1 MIFKDNE
8 LRKIIS
14 VLKSDNEIISD
25 LIANKI
31 ETLRE
36 TSKIKRYSLRT
47 TDWLSES
54 AKKRKRK
61 KINKNGG
68 II

>member
-1 MIFKDNE
+1 MIFDDNE
-8 LRKIIS
+8 IRKIIS
-14 VLKSDNEIISD
+14 ALKSDNEIISD

-31 ETLRE
+31 ETLRN

-54 AKKRKRK
+54 AKNRK
-61 KINKNGG
+61 KKTNKKEGG
-68 II
+68 LI

>member
-1 MIFKDNE
+1 MIFDDNE
-8 LRKIIS
+8 IRKIIS

-31 ETLRE
+31 ETLRN

-54 AKKRKRK
+54 AKNRKK
-61 KINKNGG
+61 KINKKEGG
-68 II
+68 LI

>member
-54 AKKRKRK
+54 AKKRKGK
-61 KINKNGG
+61 KIDKKGG